1 MTNSSTPQFLNQR
14 AHHRLSEVIRKSADL
29 RVRTHQSDTC
39 RIVDFGV
46 NCEGGLEAGLQ
57 LAAICTADL
66 AEIQLT
72 PAAGKLLLPQVS
84 IRTDFP
90 VAACLS
96 SQYAGWKIATD
107 SWFAM
112 GSGPMR
118 AVARREDLF
127 EHLPESEDNTLAVG
141 ILEAGSLPDEAA
153 IEKIRSSL
161 PENCQLELAVA
172 PTASQ
177 AGHIQVVARSLETA
191 LHKLHELNF
200 PLDAI
205 ISGCGSA
212 PLPPTTADDLKGI
225 GRTND
230 AILYGGVVS
239 LWVRCSDDLI
249 SVTGPRVPSCSST
262 SHGRTFLEL
271 FREAGHDFYGM
282 DASLFS
288 PAVVQFHNLETGRS
302 FRYGSLTP
310 ELLVRSFGLQ
320 VTG

>member
-1 MTNSSTPQFLNQR
+1 MTAIQTPQFLNQR
-14 AHHRLSEVIRKSADL
+14 AQHRLAAVVKSRADL
-29 RVRTHQSDTC
+29 RVEAHAYDNCQV
-39 RIVDFGV
+39 VDFGV
-46 NCEGGLEAGLQ
+46 RCAGGLEAGLQ
-57 LAAICTADL
+57 LAAVCMSDL

-72 PAAGKLLLPQVS
+72 PAAGELLLPQVS
-84 IRTDFP
+84 VRTDFP

-107 SWFAM
+107 SFFAM

-127 EHLPESEDNTLAVG
+127 RHLPESEDNTLAVG
-141 ILEAGSLPDEAA
+141 ILEAGSLPDESVIAR
-153 IEKIRSSL
+153 IRSSL
-161 PENCQLELAVA
+161 PHDCTLELAVA

-200 PLDAI
+200 PLGAI

-212 PLPPTTADDLKGI
+212 PLPPTTADDLTGI

-239 LWVRCSDDLI
+239 LWVRCSDDLL
-249 SVTGPRVPSCSST
+249 SVIGPRVPSCSST

-271 FREAGHDFYGM
+271 FREAGHDFYAL
-282 DASLFS
+282 DAALFS

-310 ELLVRSFGLQ
+310 DLLIRSFGL
-320 VTG
+320 